1 MLISERFMGITVFVF
16 GLPGSGKSAA
26 ARHIQSFAIQKKFRP
41 RRFRD
46 YTILNNMFQD
56 DQKANHEEK
65 RFRSTRYLGY
75 DGFDVLDFDVCD
87 EALQKLHHNILWRK
101 KQVDNSTE
109 LLIIEFSRDDY
120 CQALS
125 FFTSLRLHDAHFL
138 FINSD
143 IATCKARIKA
153 RADHPRTL
161 DDRFV
166 SDYIFKKY
174 YQRDHQQ
181 YMTEVAL
188 QLKQRFG
195 VPIEHI
201 QVIHN
206 GPEISIQQF
215 YQAVE
220 SFANDILKI
229 KV

>member
-1 MLISERFMGITVFVF
+1 MGITVFVF

-65 RFRSTRYLGY
+65 RFLSTRYLGY

-87 EALQKLHHNILWRK
+87 EALQKLHRNIVRRK
-101 KQVDNSTE
+101 KLADDSTE
-109 LLIIEFSRDDY
+109 LLIIEFSRADY
-120 CQALS
+120 CEALP
-125 FFTSLRLHDAHFL
+125 FFPSIPLNDAHFL

-143 IATCKARIKA
+143 IPTCKARIKA

-161 DDRFV
+161 DDCYV
-166 SDYIFKKY
+166 SDYIFEAY
-174 YQRDHQQ
+174 YTRDHQQ
-181 YMTEVAL
+181 YITEVAL

-206 GPEISIQQF
+206 GPEISVQQF

-220 SFANDILKI
+220 SFANDLLKI

>member
-1 MLISERFMGITVFVF
+1 MAITLFVF

-26 ARHIQSFAIQKKFRP
+26 ARQIKSFARKKHFKP

-46 YTILNNMFQD
+46 YTILYRMFQD
-56 DQKANHEEK
+56 DQEAADNLER
-65 RFRSTRYLGY
+65 RFRSTKIYSKY
-75 DGFDVLDFDVCD
+75 DGFDVLDFDVFN
-87 EALQKLHHNILWRK
+87 EALQKLHHNILRRK
-101 KQVDNSTE
+101 KLADDTAE
-109 LLIIEFSRDDY
+109 LLIIEFSRYDY
-120 CQALS
+120 CEDLY
-125 FFTSLRLHDAHFL
+125 FFHSLRLRDAHFL

-143 IATCKARIKA
+143 IPTCKARIKA

-161 DDRFV
+161 DDRYV
-166 SDYIFKKY
+166 SDYIFDAY

-206 GPEISIQQF
+206 GSETSVEQF

-220 SFANDILKI
+220 SFANDLLKI